1 MTRGAMRQRVLE
13 VTQTATQS
21 GALKRII
28 AGHQLLP
35 ADRLGVQCILFSALA
50 QYRRPGGYAV
60 VKPQVVGPDAS
71 APRREF
77 FDPFARENVER
88 DLYIAPVFDDHFL
101 VLNKFAVVDE
111 HVVLATVEFAEQE
124 QPLTASDLRA
134 VWTSMHALDAF
145 AFFNCG
151 YESGASQPHKHMQL
165 ISYSSV
171 KQFCG
176 LDMPPLLDWIHRALQ
191 RHPSDKAVQ
200 LPELPF
206 HHYLHRLELPDDDG
220 DAVSSHE
227 TAERLLEIYSGIMSQ
242 MNACEYARPAP
253 EDASA
258 RGQQPIAYN
267 LLLTRSFLFV
277 IPRKTPAFD
286 GIEVNSIGFIGSFFE
301 RNDEQL
307 AFFSA
312 HGGLELLQRVTFPP
326 RS

>member
-1 MTRGAMRQRVLE
+1 MARGAMRQRVLE
-13 VTQTATQS
+13 VTQTATQT

-50 QYRRPGGYAV
+50 QYRRPGGYT
-60 VKPQVVGPDAS
+60 VKPQVVGPEGS
-71 APRREF
+71 APKREF
-77 FDPFARENVER
+77 FDPFAKDNVEK

-111 HVVLATVEFAEQE
+111 HVVLATVEFEEQE
-124 QPLTASDLRA
+124 QPLTASDFRA
-134 VWTSMHALDAF
+134 VWSSMAALDAF

-165 ISYSSV
+165 ISYSSM

-176 LDMPPLLDWIHRALQ
+176 LDMPPLLDFIHRTLQ
-191 RHPSDKAVQ
+191 SHPSDKVVQ

-206 HHYLHRLELPDDDG
+206 HHYLHRIELNDVD
-220 DAVSSHE
+220 VSSQVA
-227 TAERLLEIYSGIMSQ
+227 AEKLLEIYSGIMSH
-242 MNACEYARPAP
+242 MNTCKYARPASTDP
-253 EDASA
+253 QV
-258 RGQQPIAYN
+258 RVQPIAYN

-277 IPRKTPAFD
+277 IPRQTPAFD

-307 AFFSA
+307 AFFQSN
-312 HGGLELLQRVTFPP
+312 GGLELLQRVTFPP
-326 RS
+326 L